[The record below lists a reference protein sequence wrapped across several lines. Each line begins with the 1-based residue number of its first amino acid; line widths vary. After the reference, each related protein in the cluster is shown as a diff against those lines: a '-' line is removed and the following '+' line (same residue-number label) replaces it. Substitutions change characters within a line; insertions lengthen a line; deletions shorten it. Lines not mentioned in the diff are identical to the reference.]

1 MAIAGSAG
9 AVDDHLDLVHLLVYD
24 LQRVGQ
30 TCQRDHGGAMLVI
43 MENGD
48 VTAFLQLLLNLKA
61 AGSGN
66 VLQIYTAEGACQ
78 QRPRC

>member
-1 MAIAGSAG
+1 
-9 AVDDHLDLVHLLVYD
+9 
-24 LQRVGQ
+24 
-30 TCQRDHGGAMLVI
+30 MLVI

-78 QRPRC
+78 QGHGVDNLIHIFAANAQGNGIHIAEGFE